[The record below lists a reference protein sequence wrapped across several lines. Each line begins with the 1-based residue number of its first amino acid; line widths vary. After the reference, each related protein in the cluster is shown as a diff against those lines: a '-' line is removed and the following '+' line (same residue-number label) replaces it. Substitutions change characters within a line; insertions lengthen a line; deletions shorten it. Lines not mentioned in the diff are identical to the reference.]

1 MKLKPLGHKSQL
13 ETATLPILTALVS
26 VTTLTRR
33 ASPKNNSPVLYVI
46 SSMLEKNQSKQEP
59 MSHTKL
65 QCGLGNKRVERSS
78 HQRDPNTERRTRRGG
93 RGGGGRKG
101 RQEGRR
107 KEGGREGGEKEGR
120 KES

>member
-46 SSMLEKNQSKQEP
+46 DLKHSKIFKGFLSGTGEITQLA
-59 MSHTKL
+59 K
-65 QCGLGNKRVERSS
+65 GLL
-78 HQRDPNTERRTRRGG
+78 
-93 RGGGGRKG
+93 
-101 RQEGRR
+101 
-107 KEGGREGGEKEGR
+107 
-120 KES
+120 